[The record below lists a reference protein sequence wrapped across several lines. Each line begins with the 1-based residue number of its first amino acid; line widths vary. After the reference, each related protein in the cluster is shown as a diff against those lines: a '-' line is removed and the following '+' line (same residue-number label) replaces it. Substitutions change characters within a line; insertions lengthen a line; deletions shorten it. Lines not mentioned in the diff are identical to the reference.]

1 MSYAELHCL
10 SNFSFLRGA
19 SHGHQLVRRAK
30 VLGYTAL
37 AVTDE
42 CSLSGVVRAHEAAK
56 EVGLKLII
64 GSEFRLAD
72 GLHLVLLTPDH
83 EAYTQLCQL
92 ITQGRRAS
100 TKGEYRLHRQDFEN
114 GLERCLVLWI
124 PGSSIC
130 DDDARWLAALPCAGC
145 YIAVEQQLHAD
156 SEDRLKH
163 LLQLGEHTGLSLVA
177 TGGVEYHVRDRRPLH
192 DTITAIRLR
201 STVSQIGRQ
210 RRANGERHLRP
221 LETLRKLYPPA
232 LIQRTLEIAALCHF
246 SLAELRYEYPKELVP
261 EETDATEYLRKLT
274 YTGAQNRW
282 PAGMSPDVRMQIE
295 KELCLIKDLRYE
307 HYFLTV
313 ADIVR
318 YARSQGILCQ
328 GRGSAANSAVCY
340 ALGVTA
346 IDPARTKMLFER
358 FISMERAEP
367 PDIDIDFEH
376 QRREEVIQYI
386 YNKYGRERTAL
397 AATVICYRTRSA
409 VRDVGKA
416 LGFSVDQVDRLS
428 KSLSWREGRQAI
440 PERLRDLGFDP
451 DAFIVRRMIEL
462 VHQLIGTPRH
472 LSQHVGGF
480 VISHQPLSTLVPV
493 ENAAMPDRT
502 IIQWDKEDLETLGL
516 MKVDCLALGMLS
528 ALRRCMEMIGKFRG
542 KPFALTDIPAK
553 DSETYDMLCRGESIG
568 VFQVESR
575 AQMSMLPRLTPRTY
589 YDLVIQVAIVR
600 PGPIQG
606 GMVHPYLRRRQG
618 KEKIDYPS
626 DALKQVLDRTCGVP
640 LFQEQVMQIAMVAA
654 GFSAGEA
661 DQVRRSMA
669 AWQRRGGL
677 EHFRDRLINGMLE
690 RGYKAE
696 FSEQIYQQVLGFGS
710 YGFPESHAA
719 SFALLA
725 YASAWLKCHQP
736 AAFCASLLN
745 SQPMGFYMPAQLVAD
760 ARRNGVNFLPADV
773 QCSDWDCTLEPDTS
787 GDPAMR
793 MGMRLISGMPE
804 EEALR
809 IVAAR
814 QAGLFSSVNELAHRA
829 QLSRKAL
836 SALAEANALRDLTAH
851 RHAARWTALGVERLP
866 GFLSGNSAAEPV
878 QRLRAPNEGQD
889 IVADYRSLGLTL
901 GRHPLAVLRPR
912 LDELKVQRS
921 DELPHIPSGRHVRV
935 AGLVT
940 HRQMPETAAG
950 VLFVSIEDEAGIAN
964 LIIWKSVQEQQR
976 TQILGASL
984 MVISGEL
991 QKEQGVIHVVA
1002 RQVMD
1007 YSHWLGELPTSSR
1020 DFR

>member
-19 SHGHQLVRRAK
+19 AHGHELVRRAGE
-30 VLGYTAL
+30 LGYSAL
-37 AVTDE
+37 AITDE

-72 GLHLVLLTPDH
+72 GLHLILLTPDH

-92 ITQGRRAS
+92 ITKGRRAS
-100 TKGEYRLHRQDFEN
+100 TKGEYRLHRRDFEH
-114 GLERCLVLWI
+114 GLERCLALWK

-130 DDDARWLAALPCAGC
+130 DDDARWLAALPFAGR
-145 YIAVEQQLHAD
+145 YIAVEQHLHAD

-163 LLQLGEHTGLSLVA
+163 LLDLGERNSLPLVA

-192 DTITAIRLR
+192 DTMTAIRLR
-201 STVSQIGRQ
+201 GTVSQIGRE
-210 RRANGERHLRP
+210 RRPNGERHLRP

-232 LIQRTLEIAALCHF
+232 LIQRTLEIAALCRF
-246 SLAELRYEYPKELVP
+246 SLDELRYEYPKELVP
-261 EETDATEYLRKLT
+261 AETNATEYLRALT
-274 YTGAQNRW
+274 YAGAQNRW
-282 PAGMSPDVRMQIE
+282 PTGIPLSVCEQIE
-295 KELCLIKDLRYE
+295 KELSLITELHYE

-313 ADIVR
+313 ADIVH

-346 IDPARTKMLFER
+346 IDPSRTKMLFER
-358 FISMERAEP
+358 FISKERAEP

-416 LGFSVDQVDRLS
+416 LGFSLDQVDRLS
-428 KSLSWREGRQAI
+428 KSLLWREGRQAI
-440 PERLRDLGFDP
+440 PDRLRDLGFDP
-451 DAFIVRRMIEL
+451 EAFIVRKMIEL
-462 VHQLIGTPRH
+462 VNELIGTPRH

-480 VISHQPLSTLVPV
+480 VISHHPLSTLVPV
-493 ENAAMPDRT
+493 ENAAMPART

-528 ALRRCMEMIGKFRG
+528 ALRRCMEMLGKFKG
-542 KPFALTDIPAK
+542 EPFSLTDIPAEDEK
-553 DSETYDMLCRGESIG
+553 TYDMLCRGESIG

-575 AQMSMLPRLTPRTY
+575 AQMSMLPRLKPRTY

-618 KEKIDYPS
+618 LEKVNYPKE
-626 DALKQVLDRTCGVP
+626 ALKQVLDRTCGVP

-654 GFSAGEA
+654 DFSAGEA
-661 DQVRRSMA
+661 DHVRRSMA

-677 EHFRDRLINGMLE
+677 EHFHERLISGMLKNGYEEEFAE
-690 RGYKAE
+690 R
-696 FSEQIYQQVLGFGS
+696 IYQQILGFGS

-725 YASAWLKCHQP
+725 YDSAWLKCHWP

-760 ARRNGVNFLPADV
+760 ARRNGVSFLPVDV
-773 QCSDWDCTLEPDTS
+773 QCSDWDCTLEPDQP
-787 GDPAMR
+787 GRPAMR
-793 MGMRLISGMPE
+793 IGMRLISGMPE
-804 EEALR
+804 KEALR
-809 IVAAR
+809 VVAAR
-814 QAGLFSSVNELAHRA
+814 KEGSFSSVAELAHRA

-836 SALAEANALRDLTAH
+836 SVLAEAHALRDLTAH
-851 RHAARWTALGVERLP
+851 RHAARWAALGVERLP
-866 GFLSGNSAAEPV
+866 GFLSGNSAAEPM

-889 IVADYRSLGLTL
+889 IIADYRSLGLTL

-912 LDELKVQRS
+912 LNELKVQRS
-921 DELPHIPSGRHVRV
+921 DELSRLPSGRHVRV

-991 QKEQGVIHVVA
+991 QKEQGVIHIVA
-1002 RQVMD
+1002 RKVMD